1 MKSLRY
7 IIFFLGVSL
16 TAYSQ
21 DMRQNT
27 LQWNSI
33 KATDNLNHGDIVY
46 SCSFRTNA
54 DQSVDWVQSGR
65 SYHYTVTSTSGT
77 WSSVAADGE
86 ITYQVSAASGLTG
99 SFTFSR
105 SNGAIMIHLKTSTG
119 GVTDLDLLFSI
130 SNVQVAQ

>member
-1 MKSLRY
+1 MKSLLY
-7 IIFFLGVSL
+7 TILFLGVSM

-21 DMRQNT
+21 NIQQDN
-27 LQWNSI
+27 LQWNSV
-33 KATDNLNHGDIVY
+33 KASDNLNHGDILY

-77 WSSVAADGE
+77 WLSVANDGE
-86 ITYQVSAASGLTG
+86 ITYQVSAGGGLTG

-105 SNGAIMIHLKTSTG
+105 SNGVITIHLKTRTN
-119 GVTDLDLLFSI
+119 GVTDLDMEFSI
-130 SNVQVAQ
+130 SDVQAQ